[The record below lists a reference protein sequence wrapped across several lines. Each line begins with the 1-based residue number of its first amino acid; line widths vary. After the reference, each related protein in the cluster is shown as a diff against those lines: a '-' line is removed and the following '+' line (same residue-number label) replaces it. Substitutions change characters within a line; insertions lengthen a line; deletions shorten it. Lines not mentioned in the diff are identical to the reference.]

1 MEYHIN
7 AKEHLAAAKFFLKT
21 FVEIPDAHVKLLSD
35 NTTTAYG
42 INNMYSTKPD
52 LCHSIISEIKAWAED
67 KNIWN
72 TASYIPGKENYD
84 AEAKSCKKVTELE

>member
-1 MEYHIN
+1 M
-7 AKEHLAAAKFFLKT
+7 AAAKFFLKT

-52 LCHSIISEIKAWAED
+52 LCHSIISKIKERRTMMQ
-67 KNIWN
+67 KQNH
-72 TASYIPGKENYD
+72 T
-84 AEAKSCKKVTELE
+84 KK